1 MNGKGAHY
9 LLRTDLKPFFNFG
22 NQYLNEGLV
31 SRNAVEPIFFSFRL
45 CAFSMDVSA
54 EQKFLNTGWGV
65 TQIIKPKHNTTIH
78 HRMAYSHDIR

>member
-9 LLRTDLKPFFNFG
+9 LFRTDLKPFFNFG